1 MPLPNLTPQPGNSA
15 STAPVAQGTSA
26 PQSTPTS
33 HTASAPIVPASALA
47 QPELPESPVTAAA
60 QKAGQLPQ
68 TSEQTEHTATLAG
81 LLAALF
87 TGLGWL
93 GLAAKFKK
101 RE

>member
-1 MPLPNLTPQPGNSA
+1 
-15 STAPVAQGTSA
+15 
-26 PQSTPTS
+26 
-33 HTASAPIVPASALA
+33 
-47 QPELPESPVTAAA
+47 VTAAA